1 MAIVR
6 RLTQTQ
12 KHRGRK
18 YTKIS
23 SLRGPNRKRPE
34 TFVKKT
40 RSPRRSISRRRTSK
54 RSRSKRPR
62 SRGRRSISRR
72 RTSKRSRSKRPR
84 SRGRR
89 SISRRRTSKRSRSRR
104 TNKRSRGRRS
114 ISRKRST
121 RLART
126 RIFTSAPVDKTQIGI
141 TVNTSNANEKGATTK
156 KIINKDPPKSMEV
169 DASNVSNVMGNQGK
183 HDKNVELEKEG
194 GAGAAIAGGGYL
206 VYENISNR
214 VKKRNAG
221 SKEEAEL
228 LHEPERGKVIAKE
241 KGNVESASKKYLK
254 KEATKEEKE
263 KYLKALE
270 TEQKSL
276 LSENQALAKT
286 SIYGELNTKGKDGL
300 KQVSKLG
307 GNDAKVVSDSIA
319 KEQLEKSQKN
329 IDSIAK
335 DLGMKKEG
343 KGWKEVDGGKTLDE
357 NLIKTIEGK
366 QKANSEALRE
376 FKIDNSAVY
385 TDYKTTA
392 NDVKSRGE
400 KSTQKILDENAES
413 RSKKSAQEIFDKNAE
428 IKTNL
433 SDTNFDTDL
442 TNMTDQVGEIGD
454 LTAKST
460 AVETETADKVLKD
473 LAEDAL

>member
-1 MAIVR
+1 M
-6 RLTQTQ
+6 
-12 KHRGRK
+12 
-18 YTKIS
+18 
-23 SLRGPNRKRPE
+23 
-34 TFVKKT
+34 
-40 RSPRRSISRRRTSK
+40 
-54 RSRSKRPR
+54 
-62 SRGRRSISRR
+62 
-72 RTSKRSRSKRPR
+72 
-84 SRGRR
+84 
-89 SISRRRTSKRSRSRR
+89 
-104 TNKRSRGRRS
+104 
-114 ISRKRST
+114 
-121 RLART
+121 ART
-126 RIFTSAPVDKTQIGI
+126 RIFTSAPVDKTQIGK
-141 TVNTSNANEKGATTK
+141 T
-156 KIINKDPPKSMEV
+156 V

-183 HDKNVELEKEG
+183 HDKNVELAKEV

-206 VYENISNR
+206 VYKNISNR
-214 VKKRNAG
+214 VKKRNVG

-228 LHEPERGKVIAKE
+228 LHKPEREKVIAKE

-428 IKTNL
+428 SRSKKSAQEIFDKNAEIKTNL

-442 TNMTDQVGEIGD
+442 TNMTDQVGEIGEIGD
-454 LTAKST
+454 LTA
-460 AVETETADKVLKD
+460 DRVLTD
-473 LAEDAL
+473 VVEDAL